1 MKRAVLF
8 FDIDG
13 TLLSEVTK
21 KIPDSAAESV
31 RRAKKAGHM
40 LFINTGRT
48 ICSIPTEIRRLPFD
62 GYLCGCGTCL
72 IYHDEILFERSL
84 SPERGKGGTR
94 KSFYVKPRGFA
105 EVPEV
110 GYLPERISRF
120 VKLEATRGYF
130 RA

>member
-48 ICSIPTEIRRLPFD
+48 ICSIPAEIRRARWQRQQSYQIRHRRWWILLKCLKAGAGINRAGRNAESD
-62 GYLCGCGTCL
+62 QHRMAWKLSGT
-72 IYHDEILFERSL
+72 Y
-84 SPERGKGGTR
+84 
-94 KSFYVKPRGFA
+94 
-105 EVPEV
+105 
-110 GYLPERISRF
+110 
-120 VKLEATRGYF
+120 
-130 RA
+130 